1 MKTPVQLK
9 NPATYAGL
17 GVLFG
22 AIAQLVASNGTDTT
36 GWASLAASL
45 IAIFSKAR
53 SDQAQ

>member
-22 AIAQLVASNGTDTT
+22 AIAQLVASHGTDTT